1 MTQKNRHKR
10 QEPLRTGPHRAF
22 ILTHDH
28 PGGASSRSEST
39 RAAGRGAGVDGV
51 IAGAVDL
58 GYQVIDEQMQQG
70 QATARRLRQGSYT
83 PEAIEGD
90 VRALVDNLFRITKGA
105 IEAWAQLLGAPRGG
119 QGPRRSEFVGRGAFS
134 FHVKGARRAHVTL
147 NMRPSSARFVPVIS
161 ELKSATPGKR
171 SLTGA
176 KFKVHQ
182 DRQSGALVIDL
193 PDDLEPGVYMGDV
206 VDSFT
211 NEHGGTISVR
221 IDS

>member
-1 MTQKNRHKR
+1 MTQKNRQKR
-10 QEPLRTGPHRAF
+10 REPARTGPHRAF
-22 ILTHDH
+22 VLTHDH
-28 PGGASSRSEST
+28 PGGASSRSESA
-39 RAAGRGAGVDGV
+39 RVSGRGAGVDGV

-83 PEAIEGD
+83 PETIEGD
-90 VRALVDNLFRITKGA
+90 VRALVDNLSRMTKGA
-105 IEAWAQLLGAPRGG
+105 IDAWVQLLGAPRGE
-119 QGPRRSEFVGRGAFS
+119 QGPQRSESSGRGAFS
-134 FHVKGARRAHVTL
+134 IHVKGTRRAHVAL

-171 SLTGA
+171 SLTSA
-176 KFKVHQ
+176 KFKLSQ
-182 DRQSGALVIDL
+182 DRQSGGLVIDV
-193 PDDLEPGVYMGDV
+193 PDDLEPGVYTGDV

-221 IDS
+221 IDP